1 VARYSGEVVY
11 LYAFDVAYEIPRGAV
26 KTLLGQPVEQFV
38 VDDSKRS
45 PKQLFFHRPEMVR
58 LPAAERIVP
67 RGPVRVEWAVK
78 MLPVGAISI
87 TVKVPFAVE
96 RIEELVPYHDLRLDG
111 TPLHNEV
118 HAMAEKLRKELAP
131 VCDRPVQRLA
141 DEEAYTVF
149 CFKAPL
155 PASEPRPS
163 GSGPLADA
171 RGSETAEQW
180 LADNR
185 RAIASVLMQEDDAS
199 AVAEQ
204 EATESTARHL
214 SYYNYDLVVMDWDAA
229 VIVDEPQH
237 WDQLIYLMEVA
248 NVQLAELEAYDR
260 LLDDAIERAYRDL
273 RGNAVRSGG
282 DVLQELRRLKMDLAR
297 LSDELSNT
305 TKFIGEYHLA
315 RVYDRVASLFHLG
328 DWHRTVAQKLGTL
341 DDLYQILNQDR
352 NNWWMFVLEV
362 AIVVLFVLDLVI
374 IVILGVK

>member
-11 LYAFDVAYEIPRGAV
+11 LYAFDVAYEIPRGVV

-45 PKQLFFHRPEMVR
+45 PKQLFFHRPEMIR
-58 LPAAERIVP
+58 LPTSERAAP
-67 RGPVRVEWAVK
+67 RGPVRIEWAVK

-87 TVKVPFAVE
+87 TVKVPFDVE
-96 RIEELVPYHDLRLDG
+96 RIEDLVPYHDLRFGG
-111 TPLHNEV
+111 TPLHTEV
-118 HAMAEKLRKELAP
+118 HAMAEKIRKELAP

-155 PASEPRPS
+155 PAEP
-163 GSGPLADA
+163 GPVV
-171 RGSETAEQW
+171 SAEQW

-237 WDQLIYLMEVA
+237 WDQTIYLMEVA

-273 RGNAVRSGG
+273 RGDAARGG
-282 DVLQELRRLKMDLAR
+282 GVLQELRRLKMDLAR